1 MQALRRGLSYG
12 SDRARR
18 KLNFGACYTRNYRE
32 FMSGFGDFVET
43 IADSRNAHDYR
54 ARVSLPETVSMWKS
68 LSYGANYKAA
78 SCMSVCPAGED
89 VIGPFLE
96 SRGRFLTDVVKPLR
110 AGRSE
115 IRCPI

>member
-32 FMSGFGDFVET
+32 FMSGFEDFVET

-54 ARVSLPETVSMWKS
+54 PRVSLPETVSMWKS
-68 LSYGANYKAA
+68 LSYGANYRPTREPCDCAPI
-78 SCMSVCPAGED
+78 C
-89 VIGPFLE
+89 
-96 SRGRFLTDVVKPLR
+96 GRARFIVSGNPRWRL
-110 AGRSE
+110 GRP
-115 IRCPI
+115 CLPD